1 MKYRTLGNIKD
12 RVSCLGFGSM
22 RFLTDKDGNIIQ
34 EKVNELIKT
43 AMESGITYY
52 DTAYVYH
59 DEHSEKALAG
69 RLEALPQRELYISG

>member
-34 EKVNELIKT
+34 EKVNE
-43 AMESGITYY
+43 
-52 DTAYVYH
+52 
-59 DEHSEKALAG
+59 
-69 RLEALPQRELYISG
+69 